1 VSQDG
6 VDLGRSGL
14 HEFVGG
20 QADGAAGIGH
30 VVDLERQQRS
40 FGGIGNGKRFEFI
53 LIFQTSKIEQSS
65 NLNKSFKN
73 ASRQKNVSRLRNKSR
88 LKKRVEL
95 QRVFKK
101 LVVSDW

>member
-1 VSQDG
+1 MSQDG

-30 VVDLERQQRS
+30 VVDLKRQQRS

-53 LIFQTSKIEQSS
+53 LIFQIAQIEQSS
-65 NLNKSFKN
+65 NFSKSFKN
-73 ASRQKNVSRLRNKSR
+73 ASNYNAFLKNSSG
-88 LKKRVEL
+88 
-95 QRVFKK
+95 
-101 LVVSDW
+101 SW